1 VPMQFVSGLFFAA
14 ALALA
19 VTFGGQTL
27 DYTWGPALVALTA
40 ALLTACSGAV
50 GLRQRGM
57 GTWIAGA
64 FLGLA
69 WGWVLWRCWGSPVKE
84 FARSDALL
92 VGGAMAAFCWGL
104 LVAPGGAAV
113 RLLMVALAL
122 LGIANLGIGLYQ
134 MREPDFSWLFARRPA
149 QFPSG
154 LFGHYNHLADFSLV
168 SAALLAARFFF
179 ARDRAVERGLQGLGV
194 LACVG
199 CVFISGSRGGM
210 LSMCAAAGSLLA
222 LSALVA
228 WRDKSKK
235 RLPLGIATLA
245 MPLVLIAVA
254 VPVLRH
260 FQERRG
266 IEDGNLEKFADNR
279 SRLHSYGTAV
289 DLSAKHPLTGG
300 GSRSFGWEK
309 YAAWKPAESGLQP
322 PNDDF
327 VHNEFLQAAVDYGW
341 TGAGLIGVALL
352 VAVLCGVA
360 GLISADSSAREARRP
375 IDAMMCGGLAA
386 MAGTL
391 VHSNFSFV
399 THTIPGAMYLGLALG
414 FALPRRAEDRVDHA
428 ARPLVWAG
436 FAGVFLVP
444 FCAVLGF
451 AGWRGALVLKDLWP
465 VLFGSQRL
473 AKTAPGLGL
482 ERMEKANVSW
492 PGSELSG
499 RAGHIAREAA
509 LREGLPVAE
518 MRDWLSQAA
527 DLYGEAARLNPYD
540 PEWPVNRANV
550 LSALG
555 RDDEAERDY
564 ETAVR
569 LEGGMEGTFR
579 ARFYFAKHL
588 YLRWYRAW
596 TKQERPAGEAMAGFL
611 KARELFREA
620 STLTEAWVRGK
631 EEAELVK
638 GLEETITFLEGA
650 KVLPE
655 PAGK

>member
-1 VPMQFVSGLFFAA
+1 MQFVSGLLIATA
-14 ALALA
+14 IALA

-27 DYTWGPALVALTA
+27 DYTWGPALIALSG

-50 GLRQRGM
+50 GLRERGK
-57 GTWIAGA
+57 GTWIAVA

-69 WGWVLWRCWGSPVKE
+69 WGWVLWRCWGSPVRE

-92 VGGAMAAFCWGL
+92 VGGMAAACCWGL
-104 LVAPGGAAV
+104 LVTPGGAAV
-113 RLLMVALAL
+113 RLLMAALAL
-122 LGIANLGIGLYQ
+122 LGIADLGLGLQQ
-134 MREPDFSWLFARRPA
+134 MREPSFSWPFASRPA
-149 QFPSG
+149 GFPSG

-168 SAALLAARFFF
+168 SAALLAGRFFF
-179 ARDRAVERGLQGLGV
+179 AADRWPERCLQALGV
-194 LACVG
+194 IASVG
-199 CVFISGSRGGM
+199 CG
-210 LSMCAAAGSLLA
+210 LLA

-228 WRDKSKK
+228 WRDRSKM

-254 VPVLRH
+254 VPVLRQ

-266 IEDGNLEKFADNR
+266 IADGNLEKFADNR

-289 DLSAKHPLTGG
+289 DLSANHPLTGG
-300 GSRSFGWEK
+300 GSRSFGWQK
-309 YAAWKPAESGLQP
+309 YAAWQPSESGLQP

-327 VHNEFLQAAVDYGW
+327 VHNELLQAAVDYGW
-341 TGAGLIGVALL
+341 VGAGLIAA
-352 VAVLCGVA
+352 AVLTVILCGVA
-360 GLISADSSAREARRP
+360 GLISGDTSLPAARRP

-414 FALPRRAEDRVDHA
+414 FALPRRVEDRVDFA
-428 ARPLVWAG
+428 VRPLAWAAGAGLFLLPFLGLLGWAG
-436 FAGVFLVP
+436 V
-444 FCAVLGF
+444 
-451 AGWRGALVLKDLWP
+451 RGTTAFRELWP
-465 VLFGSQRL
+465 LVFGNQKL
-473 AKTAPGLGL
+473 AWNAPGLAVEG
-482 ERMEKANVSW
+482 MEKVMESW

-499 RAGHIAREAA
+499 KAGHIARDAA
-509 LREGLPVAE
+509 LRKELPE
-518 MRDWLSQAA
+518 SESREWLTRAA
-527 DLYGEAARLNPYD
+527 DFYGEAARLNPYD

-555 RDDEAERDY
+555 RDDEADRDY

-579 ARFYFAKHL
+579 ARFYFARHL
-588 YLRWYRAW
+588 YGRWYRAW
-596 TKQERPAGEAMAGFL
+596 TKQERSPGEALAGFL
-611 KARELFREA
+611 RARELFKEA
-620 STLTEAWVRGK
+620 ATLTEAWVRGK
-631 EEAELVK
+631 EEADLVK

-650 KVLPE
+650 HVVPE
-655 PAGK
+655 PAGER